1 MNFKTLNKEHKEILD
16 DFTND
21 VEGFIYRITDDQNH
35 KAFRNFKPVITNA
48 KTLHNNIGK
57 ELEKME
63 ILESDWIYMFPNY
76 LLFAG
81 IGFAAGIK
89 NKDNAQFIEDETEM
103 LFELIR
109 DTINDLEFMNDKRII
124 KKTSY
129 KPKNQKQ
136 KKQND

>member
-35 KAFRNFKPVITNA
+35 KAFRNFKPVIRNA
-48 KTLHNNIGK
+48 KTLHNNIGG
-57 ELEKME
+57 ELEKMDV
-63 ILESDWIYMFPNY
+63 LESDWIFMFPNY

-89 NKDNAQFIEDETEM
+89 NKDNAQFIDEETER
-103 LFELIR
+103 LFDLIR
-109 DTINDLEFMNDKRII
+109 DTINDLEFMNDKRIL
-124 KKTSY
+124 KKHVT
-129 KPKNQKQ
+129 NQKTKT

>member
-1 MNFKTLNKEHKEILD
+1 MKFKTLNIEHEEILIN
-16 DFTND
+16 FTND

-35 KAFRNFKPVITNA
+35 KAFRHFKPVITNA

-57 ELEKME
+57 ELKQMDIKED
-63 ILESDWIYMFPNY
+63 DWIYMFPNY

-81 IGFAAGIK
+81 IGFAAGVK
-89 NKDNAQFIEDETEM
+89 NQDNAQFIEDETEM

-109 DTINDLEFMNDKRII
+109 ETINDLEFMNNKRVVKNQN
-124 KKTSY
+124 KKT
-129 KPKNQKQ
+129 KT

>member
-1 MNFKTLNKEHKEILD
+1 M
-16 DFTND
+16 
-21 VEGFIYRITDDQNH
+21 
-35 KAFRNFKPVITNA
+35 
-48 KTLHNNIGK
+48 HNNIGK

-109 DTINDLEFMNDKRII
+109 ETINDLEFMYDKRIMQNQA
-124 KKTSY
+124 TNQ
-129 KPKNQKQ
+129 KPKT

>member
-1 MNFKTLNKEHKEILD
+1 MKFKTLNKEHKEILD

-21 VEGFIYRITDDQNH
+21 VEGFIYRITDDNNH
-35 KAFRNFKPVITNA
+35 KSFRNFKPVISNA

-57 ELEKME
+57 ELEKMN

-89 NKDNAQFIEDETEM
+89 NKDNAEFIEDETEM

-109 DTINDLEFMNDKRII
+109 ETINDLEFMNDKRIL
-124 KKTSY
+124 KEQNQT
-129 KPKNQKQ
+129 KP